1 MNQLESTQKRLHR
14 LEEMTNQKIES
25 LNRKRKSSQLDVRR
39 RGRKHIDFF
48 FKKKESFERIYIYI
62 LCIYQLHSSIKRCTA
77 SAPKT
82 HRCYFCF
89 CCFCCQVWGEM
100 KRLTK
105 KWRDSV
111 AKCYQ
116 IEVACKGL
124 EIEIDSLDDGS
135 STQKQQDEQDS

>member
-1 MNQLESTQKRLHR
+1 
-14 LEEMTNQKIES
+14 
-25 LNRKRKSSQLDVRR
+25 
-39 RGRKHIDFF
+39 
-48 FKKKESFERIYIYI
+48 
-62 LCIYQLHSSIKRCTA
+62 
-77 SAPKT
+77 
-82 HRCYFCF
+82 
-89 CCFCCQVWGEM
+89 M